1 MTETP
6 TPDDRQ
12 PEDDRLDELLA
23 EVRSSPVPEAPDLTD
38 RVVRAARWQRGVRG
52 VLMSVTALV
61 TAVAEGIGAMLGV
74 RHHKHGGDE

>member
-6 TPDDRQ
+6 PPDDRQ

-38 RVVRAARWQRGVRG
+38 RVVRAR
-52 VLMSVTALV
+52 STCS
-61 TAVAEGIGAMLGV
+61 
-74 RHHKHGGDE
+74 